1 METQPDQNEL
11 HSVLTEN
18 THLKETIIAL
28 REKLEG
34 LLVQN
39 ENRVQVRSHLE
50 RADVRH
56 LIYDTT
62 LAS

>member
-18 THLKETIIAL
+18 AHLKETIIAL

-39 ENRVQVRSHLE
+39 ENRVQEAAL
-50 RADVRH
+50 
-56 LIYDTT
+56 
-62 LAS
+62 LASLGLRHTF